1 MIAPTMTEWM
11 MYIIH
16 SVIVGAIMIAISLY
30 IATDIAPIFT
40 SMADGTNV
48 KMPSGSS
55 QISSLDQGG
64 NILNELYL

>member
-1 MIAPTMTEWM
+1 
-11 MYIIH
+11 
-16 SVIVGAIMIAISLY
+16 MIAISLY
-30 IATDIAPIFT
+30 IATDVAPIFT

-64 NILNELYL
+64 NILNYIIFKFFALFN